1 MQLEGG
7 PCGVLAPIQ
16 ALLMKH
22 LLFPQGEA
30 SPAPRTSLSFTSEQR
45 NRLEGHPRGWRQQG
59 RVTADVW
66 WGFGFRALVEAM
78 AETLWRA
85 GSCQRVLVASVRG
98 KEEGVSGG
106 NAEQEEEEVG
116 LG

>member
-1 MQLEGG
+1 MKLWPCMHACGKQLTFFSLPPSSIRFSNHADTSFGLVQLEGG

-45 NRLEGHPRGWRQQG
+45 NRLKGQPQGWRQQG
-59 RVTADVW
+59 
-66 WGFGFRALVEAM
+66 
-78 AETLWRA
+78 
-85 GSCQRVLVASVRG
+85 
-98 KEEGVSGG
+98 
-106 NAEQEEEEVG
+106 
-116 LG
+116 